1 MTRLFAKNLPVLW
14 KKRIATT
21 NNILLSVN
29 NPLQETRFRLLRRRE
44 IGGLLVK
51 TDLTGGFHPPY
62 TKFSRVGV
70 EEGAGLVQNFPLHLL
85 GKRACP
91 VLDTGSGV
99 CPECNRRDGALCNN
113 ALLKQ
118 NSLQDLTSLYKSG
131 FYIYLPIRLYQF

>member
-29 NPLQETRFRLLRRRE
+29 NPMQETRFRLLRRRE

-62 TKFSRVGV
+62 TKFSKVGV
-70 EEGAGLVQNFPLHLL
+70 EEVAALLQNFPLHLL
-85 GKRACP
+85 GKR
-91 VLDTGSGV
+91 SG
-99 CPECNRRDGALCNN
+99 DGALCNN
-113 ALLKQ
+113 TLLKQ

-131 FYIYLPIRLYQF
+131 FYIYLPIRL